1 MSKPAVIIDQVGS
14 PPYPAGSTESM
25 ISVIAKRAQGGKLA
39 IVERGAKNAMIVQM
53 HSKEGSVATCSVVD
67 VSEQE

>member
-1 MSKPAVIIDQVGS
+1 MSSSEPVISVGL

-25 ISVIAKRAQGGKLA
+25 ISTIAKRAQGGKLA

-53 HSKEGSVATCSVVD
+53 HSKESDIAVCD
-67 VSEQE
+67 VIDVPEQE